1 MAPPPSA
8 IGATGR
14 GARTEK
20 PRLFQK
26 GRAPIDWTE
35 SNFMVSSE
43 LSHRRVVFMTGRY
56 IMRLLLKVIALTMIT
71 SFPFSTNAGTYL
83 DLQRALVFKQHG
95 QYGKAY
101 PILLQLAEDEFVR
114 AQMELA
120 DMYVMGQGIMKN
132 NDEAIY
138 WACRAAQSG
147 EYRALKFRIKL
158 ALRTT
163 SDSYQPRQCSQIMN

>member
-1 MAPPPSA
+1 
-8 IGATGR
+8 
-14 GARTEK
+14 
-20 PRLFQK
+20 
-26 GRAPIDWTE
+26 
-35 SNFMVSSE
+35 MVSHYP
-43 LSHRRVVFMTGRY
+43 SHRRVAFMTGRY
-56 IMRLLLKVIALTMIT
+56 TMKLLSKVIVLTMIIF
-71 SFPFSTNAGTYL
+71 FPFLTNAGTYL

-101 PILLQLAEDEFVR
+101 PILLQLAENEFVR

-120 DMYVMGQGIMKN
+120 DMYVMGHGIMKN

-147 EYRALKFRIKL
+147 EFRALKFRIKL

>member
-1 MAPPPSA
+1 MEAEEHSYKLPIA
-8 IGATGR
+8 Q
-14 GARTEK
+14 
-20 PRLFQK
+20 RLIWRFLI
-26 GRAPIDWTE
+26 AC
-35 SNFMVSSE
+35 
-43 LSHRRVVFMTGRY
+43 LAAVV
-56 IMRLLLKVIALTMIT
+56 TMIT

-83 DLQRALVFKQHG
+83 DLQKALLFKQHG

-101 PILLQLAEDEFVR
+101 TILLKLAENEFVR

-120 DMYVMGQGIMKN
+120 DMYLMGHGIMKN

-147 EYRALKFRIKL
+147 EFRALKFRIKL

-163 SDSYQPRQCSQIMN
+163 SDSYQPKQCSQVLNQ

>member
-1 MAPPPSA
+1 MAR
-8 IGATGR
+8 I
-14 GARTEK
+14 E
-20 PRLFQK
+20 LYV
-26 GRAPIDWTE
+26 
-35 SNFMVSSE
+35 NHVS
-43 LSHRRVVFMTGRY
+43 SHRRVADLTGRDT
-56 IMRLLLKVIALTMIT
+56 MKLLLKVIALTMIA

-83 DLQRALVFKQHG
+83 DLQRALLFKQYG

-101 PILLQLAEDEFVR
+101 PILLQLAENEFVR

-120 DMYVMGQGIMKN
+120 EMYVMGHGIMKN

-158 ALRTT
+158 ALKTI
-163 SDSYQPRQCSQIMN
+163 SNSYQPKQCSQIIK

>member
-1 MAPPPSA
+1 
-8 IGATGR
+8 
-14 GARTEK
+14 
-20 PRLFQK
+20 
-26 GRAPIDWTE
+26 
-35 SNFMVSSE
+35 MVSHYP
-43 LSHRRVVFMTGRY
+43 SHRRVAVMTGRY
-56 IMRLLLKVIALTMIT
+56 TMKLLSKVIVLTMII
-71 SFPFSTNAGTYL
+71 SFPFLTNAGTYL

-101 PILLQLAEDEFVR
+101 PILLQLAENEFVR

-120 DMYVMGQGIMKN
+120 DMYVMGHGIMKN

-138 WACRAAQSG
+138 WACRAAHSG

-163 SDSYQPRQCSQIMN
+163 SDTYQPKQCSQVMN

>member
-1 MAPPPSA
+1 
-8 IGATGR
+8 
-14 GARTEK
+14 
-20 PRLFQK
+20 
-26 GRAPIDWTE
+26 
-35 SNFMVSSE
+35 MVSHHP
-43 LSHRRVVFMTGRY
+43 SHRRVAFMTGRY
-56 IMRLLLKVIALTMIT
+56 TMKLLSKVIVLTMII

-83 DLQRALVFKQHG
+83 DLQRALVFKEHA

-101 PILLQLAEDEFVR
+101 PILLQLAENEFVR

-120 DMYVMGQGIMKN
+120 DMYAEGFGIMKN

-163 SDSYQPRQCSQIMN
+163 SDSYQPKQCSQVIK

>member
-1 MAPPPSA
+1 
-8 IGATGR
+8 
-14 GARTEK
+14 
-20 PRLFQK
+20 
-26 GRAPIDWTE
+26 
-35 SNFMVSSE
+35 MVSHYP
-43 LSHRRVVFMTGRY
+43 SHRRVAFMTGRY
-56 IMRLLLKVIALTMIT
+56 TMKLLSKVIVLTMIIF
-71 SFPFSTNAGTYL
+71 FPFLTNAGTYL

-101 PILLQLAEDEFVR
+101 PILLQLAENEFVR

-120 DMYVMGQGIMKN
+120 DMYVMGHGIMKN

-147 EYRALKFRIKL
+147 EFRALKFRIKL

-163 SDSYQPRQCSQIMN
+163 SDSYQPKQCSQIMK

>member
-1 MAPPPSA
+1 
-8 IGATGR
+8 
-14 GARTEK
+14 
-20 PRLFQK
+20 
-26 GRAPIDWTE
+26 
-35 SNFMVSSE
+35 
-43 LSHRRVVFMTGRY
+43 MTGRY
-56 IMRLLLKVIALTMIT
+56 TMKLLSKVIVLTMTI

-101 PILLQLAEDEFVR
+101 PILLQLAENEFVR

-120 DMYVMGQGIMKN
+120 DMYAEGFGIMKN

-163 SDSYQPRQCSQIMN
+163 SDSYQPKQCFQIIK

>member
-1 MAPPPSA
+1 MFGYIKRFVILCTPSY
-8 IGATGR
+8 
-14 GARTEK
+14 
-20 PRLFQK
+20 
-26 GRAPIDWTE
+26 
-35 SNFMVSSE
+35 
-43 LSHRRVVFMTGRY
+43 RRVADLTGRY
-56 IMRLLLKVIALTMIT
+56 TMKLLLKVIVLTMVT
-71 SFPFSTNAGTYL
+71 SFPLSTHAGTYL
-83 DLQRALVFKQHG
+83 DLQKAMLFKQHG

-101 PILLQLAEDEFVR
+101 PILLQLAENEFVR

-120 DMYVMGQGIMKN
+120 EMYAMGHGIMKN

-163 SDSYQPRQCSQIMN
+163 SDSYQPKQCSSVLR

>member
-1 MAPPPSA
+1 
-8 IGATGR
+8 
-14 GARTEK
+14 
-20 PRLFQK
+20 
-26 GRAPIDWTE
+26 
-35 SNFMVSSE
+35 
-43 LSHRRVVFMTGRY
+43 MTGRY
-56 IMRLLLKVIALTMIT
+56 TMKLLSKVIVLAMII

-101 PILLQLAEDEFVR
+101 PILLQLAENEFVR

-120 DMYVMGQGIMKN
+120 DMYVMGHGIMKN

-147 EYRALKFRIKL
+147 EFRALKFRIKL
-158 ALRTT
+158 ALRTA
-163 SDSYQPRQCSQIMN
+163 SDTYQPQQCSSVLR